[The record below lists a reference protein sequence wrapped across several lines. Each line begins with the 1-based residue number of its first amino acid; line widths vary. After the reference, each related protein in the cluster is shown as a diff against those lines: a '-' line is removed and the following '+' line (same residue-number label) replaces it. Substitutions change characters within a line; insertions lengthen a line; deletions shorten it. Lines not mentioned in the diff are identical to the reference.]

1 MMMRITVRHIHEGTE
16 GHPLHL
22 SQLRLHSIVD
32 TFGTVWALPPKI
44 CICNILDALLLV
56 PTDDVLE
63 DRRLDENCVHQRRCM
78 PIFHVD
84 VCLFSNRSQSG
95 RQNVIRASDTQ
106 MRLVC
111 HFFFLTTFWRPV
123 CDPLTK
129 RPTATWNLFACTVV
143 GSCCTRIWA
152 KQDLNRA
159 KKLRNVKRR

>member
-1 MMMRITVRHIHEGTE
+1 MMMRITVRQIHEGTE
-16 GHPLHL
+16 GHSLHL
-22 SQLRLHSIVD
+22 SQLRLHSIVG

-78 PIFHVD
+78 PIGSMLPYVCSVIDHSPD
-84 VCLFSNRSQSG
+84 VRH
-95 RQNVIRASDTQ
+95 SDAPR
-106 MRLVC
+106 MPL
-111 HFFFLTTFWRPV
+111 FFLTTFWRPV